1 MEGSIITVVVE
12 PSSKCQTSIRKN
24 HGRKTEMFRK
34 QPGLL
39 LLPDQ
44 ERRSYKIPGAL
55 PKETQSRLW
64 TDRC

>member
-1 MEGSIITVVVE
+1 MEGSMITEVK
-12 PSSKCQTSIRKN
+12 PSKSRTSIRTN
-24 HGRKTEMFRK
+24 HGQKPERSGEKAD
-34 QPGLL
+34 LL

-44 ERRSYKIPGAL
+44 ERRSYSFSRAP

>member
-1 MEGSIITVVVE
+1 MKGGIFIVVVQ
-12 PSSKCQTSIRKN
+12 PSKYRTSMRKN
-24 HGRKTEMFRK
+24 RGRKPERS
-34 QPGLL
+34 GEHADLL

-44 ERRSYKIPGAL
+44 ERRSYKIHGAL